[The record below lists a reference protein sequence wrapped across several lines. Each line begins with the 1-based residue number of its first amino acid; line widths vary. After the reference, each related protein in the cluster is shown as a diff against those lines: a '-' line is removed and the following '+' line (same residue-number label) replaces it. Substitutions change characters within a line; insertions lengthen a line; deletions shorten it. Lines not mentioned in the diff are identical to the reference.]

1 MYLLEMAVDGEAD
14 WVVSGDKE
22 VLGVAGTL
30 PGIGVATL
38 AAFLDVLDG
47 AR

>member
-14 WVVSGDKE
+14 WVVSGDKG

-30 PGIGVATL
+30 PGIGVATP